1 MPEPWGADPGE
12 LDAGRLAGLLAE
24 PGRLRVVAA
33 LVLGAPSAGEVVR
46 STGLDGRT
54 VGSALARLVDAGLVE
69 RGRDGTYVLLEAA
82 FAAAA
87 RAARSAQLRG
97 DADGAGDGA
106 GAEGGSETGGASGE
120 SARVLRVF
128 MRDGRL
134 TQIPAQ
140 RSKRLVVLDRLAQ
153 EFEPGERYS
162 ESRVNLILGRW
173 HPDTAACRRYLVDE
187 GFLGRD
193 HGIYWR
199 TGGTVDVS

>member
-1 MPEPWGADPGE
+1 VPEPWGADPVE

-33 LVLGAPSAGEVVR
+33 LALGASSTAEVVR
-46 STGLDGRT
+46 STGLDGRA
-54 VGSALARLVDAGLVE
+54 VGSALGRLVDAGLVE
-69 RGRDGTYVLLEAA
+69 RGRDGTLVLLEVA
-82 FAAAA
+82 FATAA
-87 RAARSAQLRG
+87 RAARSSHPR
-97 DADGAGDGA
+97 DGADAAGGDSG
-106 GAEGGSETGGASGE
+106 EGSEAGGASGQA
-120 SARVLRVF
+120 ARVLRVF
-128 MRDGRL
+128 IRDGRL

-173 HPDTAACRRYLVDE
+173 HPDTATCRRYLVDE

-193 HGIYWR
+193 HGVYWR